1 MSLKDLRRPF
11 LRWAMGWPGD
21 STQAGPPRL
30 APAKMLHVAE
40 ESKKEIAEL
49 IPVHP
54 PGKIFREKAA
64 IPIGC
69 EPHPAFDILVAPQTP
84 TYLARV
90 PRGRVVGPTV
100 AVLTSADRMLSDVSL
115 DWGHPGLDHFAYRQF
130 RLPRCRDY
138 QGSALLLACTGADTY
153 FHWLTDALPRLEIFA
168 KALGT
173 DKAPDWWVVNTINR
187 AFVRESLALLG
198 IPLDRVVAL
207 DKTPHVR
214 FSELYVPSLP
224 CEASSG
230 DAPPWIAQYLQRIF
244 AWSKRRGDSNYE
256 ENIFIDRSNSSTRR
270 LILTA
275 EDTSVLKKNGFSI
288 VKMEL
293 LPIQKQF
300 SLARNAK
307 KIVGPHGAGF
317 TNIIFSN
324 KTKIFEFFKEDY
336 VNSCY
341 YSISQLDSLE
351 YSYHIQPQTVG
362 CSKNQLQLN
371 TNALDCFLRNS

>member
-1 MSLKDLRRPF
+1 MNLKDLRRPF

-30 APAKMLHVAE
+30 APAKMLHIAE

-90 PRGRVVGPTV
+90 PRGRIVGPTV

-173 DKAPDWWVVNTINR
+173 GIAPDWWVVNTLNR
-187 AFVRESLALLG
+187 PFVRESLALLG

-207 DKTPHVR
+207 DKTPHVS

-230 DAPPWIAQYLQRIF
+230 DTPEWVGDFLRKKFCISGSNSRLPKRI
-244 AWSKRRGDSNYE
+244 W
-256 ENIFIDRSNSSTRR
+256 IDRGSNASRHIKLTDENKKSLEKAAVSVVR
-270 LILTA
+270 L
-275 EDTSVLKKNGFSI
+275 EDLPFIEQTKLFQHL
-288 VKMEL
+288 EL
-293 LPIQKQF
+293 AI
-300 SLARNAK
+300 
-307 KIVGPHGAGF
+307 GPHGAGF
-317 TNIIFSN
+317 SGVLFS
-324 KTKIFEFFKEDY
+324 KELKVFEFFQDTY
-336 VNSCY
+336 VNACY
-341 YSISQLDSLE
+341 YSLSQLNHS
-351 YSYHIQPQTVG
+351 YYHYHITKP
-362 CSKNQLQLN
+362 SKTFDEFPLKDV
-371 TNALDCFLRNS
+371 AFECMLRDL

>member
-1 MSLKDLRRPF
+1 MNLKDLRRPF

-69 EPHPAFDILVAPQTP
+69 EPHPAFDIPVAPQTP

-130 RLPRCRDY
+130 RLPRCTEY

-173 DKAPDWWVVNTINR
+173 ARAPDWWVVNTLNR
-187 AFVRESLALLG
+187 PFVHESLALLG
-198 IPLDRVVAL
+198 IPLGRVVAL
-207 DKTPHVR
+207 DKTPHVS

-230 DAPPWIAQYLQRIF
+230 DTPEWVGDFLRKKFCISGSNTRLPKRI
-244 AWSKRRGDSNYE
+244 W
-256 ENIFIDRSNSSTRR
+256 IDRGSNASRHIKLTDENKKSLEKAAVSVVR
-270 LILTA
+270 L
-275 EDTSVLKKNGFSI
+275 EDLPFIEQIKLFQHL
-288 VKMEL
+288 EL
-293 LPIQKQF
+293 AI
-300 SLARNAK
+300 
-307 KIVGPHGAGF
+307 GPHGAGF
-317 TNIIFSN
+317 SGVLFA
-324 KTKIFEFFKEDY
+324 KELKVLEFFPDTY
-336 VNSCY
+336 VNACY
-341 YSISQLDSLE
+341 YSLSQLNHS
-351 YSYHIQPQTVG
+351 YYYYHITKP
-362 CSKNQLQLN
+362 SKTFHEFPLKD
-371 TNALDCFLRNS
+371 AAFEGMLREL